1 METPYSSASRYAST
15 PDLSIGNLFGRAFDI
30 FKTNPGLMV
39 LITLIYMGVVS
50 LPEYIGGDGPQGIL
64 FSLISIAI
72 SGPMALGYYGVML
85 RFVRDEPVR
94 VGNLFDGFQNFG
106 QAIGVYLLTALLIF
120 IGILVFIIPGII
132 LSLGLWPA
140 LMLVY
145 DGRDGVVDVL
155 KEAWDMTNG
164 HKTTL
169 FLLFVVTGI
178 FVLAGLIAF
187 VIGIVVTA
195 TIGMIILCLAYE
207 ELRKAE
213 V

>member
-1 METPYSSASRYAST
+1 METPYSSASRYASP

>member
-1 METPYSSASRYAST
+1 METPYSSASRYASP

-50 LPEYIGGDGPQGIL
+50 LPEYIGGDGSQGIL

-145 DGRDGVVDVL
+145 DGREGVVDVL

>member
-1 METPYSSASRYAST
+1 METPYSSASRYASP

-50 LPEYIGGDGPQGIL
+50 LPEYIGGDGSQGIL

>member
-1 METPYSSASRYAST
+1 METPYSSASRYASP

-145 DGRDGVVDVL
+145 DGREGVVDVL